1 MNKASLKELLEK
13 LSQHQVS
20 VEEAMEALKALPY
33 QDLGFAKLDS
43 HRAMRD
49 NFPEV
54 IYCPGKT
61 NGEIVVLVEKIC
73 ALDQN
78 VLATRAE
85 PEVFYEVHKRIPQ
98 ASYDEQGK
106 IIRVLNTPAPSQGA
120 VAVLTAGTADI
131 PVAEEA
137 ACCLEIMGAAV
148 NRIYDVG
155 VAGIH
160 RLLDRITEIQ
170 AAQVLIVVAGMDGA
184 LPSVVGGLTSRP
196 VIGVPTSVGYGASFG
211 GLSALLTMLNS
222 CASGVG
228 VVNIDNGYGAAA
240 LAYAIICSNKP

>member
-1 MNKASLKELLEK
+1 MNKNRLREILQELADRQ
-13 LSQHQVS
+13 LSVD
-20 VEEAMEALKALPY
+20 EAMEALKTLPY
-33 QDLGFAKLDS
+33 QDLGFAKLDN
-43 HRAMRD
+43 HRALRD

-61 NGEIVVLVEKIC
+61 PQEV
-73 ALDQN
+73 ALLASRLHEAGHN
-78 VLATRAE
+78 VIATRAT
-85 PEVFYEVHKRIPQ
+85 PETFTAVNQLVPK
-98 ASYDEQGK
+98 AKYDERSRL
-106 IIRVLNTPAPSQGA
+106 ITVVNTPVSVRGT

-137 ACCLEIMGAAV
+137 AGCLEVMGASV
-148 NRIYDVG
+148 NRIFDVG

-160 RLLDRITEIQ
+160 RLLDRIGELNQ
-170 AAQVLIVVAGMDGA
+170 AQVLVVVAGMDGA

-196 VIGVPTSVGYGASFG
+196 VIAVPTSIGYGASFG

-240 LAYAIICSNKP
+240 LAFAILNSTR